1 MGNQGFKAL
10 IFHDDIGKAVRGFFQ
25 LPEGCPNAEGLT
37 GKAPAGTGIA
47 VAHALEKGCR
57 LEDFFVVRPVVQC
70 LFHLLCPLLH
80 REQVVND
87 HILRGKKEDGI
98 PSACVEFEPFPELR
112 PGVQGQQSQL
122 QQEFGRSVPDTAK
135 QVHQFIVQVIVDLE
149 LVLRLSQQHGSG
161 AAKGFY
167 IAVVFRREYGENN
180 RQQIGFVADA
190 GKRCSNRLSASI
202 HNGNGRYSACGQAA
216 VSAIQ
221 GFSGHFHYKN
231 GAAPILKSTSVFQ
244 MHHLPSEISKILF
257 GLLPSYWTY
266 SMVILIRSLAE
277 QGFRKSQDLFFH
289 LFHGIISPNAYR
301 KRRDSK

>member
-10 IFHDDIGKAVRGFFQ
+10 ILHDDIGKAVRGIFQ
-25 LPEGCPNAEGLT
+25 LPEGCPNAERLT

-80 REQVVND
+80 REQVVKD
-87 HILRGKKEDGI
+87 HILRGKKKGGI

-112 PGVQGQQSQL
+112 PGVQGQQSQP
-122 QQEFGRSVPDTAK
+122 QQKFRRPIPDTAK
-135 QVHQFIVQVIVDLE
+135 KVHQFIVQIIVDLE
-149 LVLRLSQQHGSG
+149 LVLRLAQQNGSR
-161 AAKGFY
+161 AAKDFY
-167 IAVVFRREYGENN
+167 IAGVFRREYGEND

-221 GFSGHFHYKN
+221 VFSGHFHYKN

-244 MHHLPSEISKILF
+244 VHHLLSRETSV
-257 GLLPSYWTY
+257 LLDFVPFYWT
-266 SMVILIRSLAE
+266 
-277 QGFRKSQDLFFH
+277 
-289 LFHGIISPNAYR
+289 IIMRY
-301 KRRDSK
+301 